1 MKSNKEYF
9 AFISYKSED
18 AEWAT
23 WLQHELEHY
32 HLPAS
37 FNGRTDVRQDLR
49 PVFRDIDELSAGNLP
64 EQIKQ
69 ALDNSQNLIVI
80 CSPLSAKSPWVNQEV
95 ETFISL
101 GRIDRIFP
109 FIVEGNFPK
118 EFFPP
123 ALLNLP
129 KDEERLGGDVSKNGK
144 DAAFVKVVAG
154 MLGVGFYSLW
164 NRYEK
169 EKAEIER
176 KQREQRDNLLRL
188 QSRYLVKEAKE
199 LLNTH
204 QYDIAS
210 LIALEAL
217 PNDLDNP
224 NRPYVPEAEDMLR
237 MATLDKSPIIRIS
250 NEEFGLGASIPY
262 CYDNKIM
269 VIAEKGYY
277 VKIWD
282 IQQKEYIKSICLEQ
296 LAPKGLDSYQRR
308 NGHFDYLALI
318 PSNECQIIVCCE
330 NSLYLFDYVT
340 EKVTLLYRPSS
351 KEISFSD
358 IVFSPDN
365 RYILCIADSVY
376 TSLGTRHETFLVEF
390 KSSQFIQNLSFA
402 SAVSVSFSPDNKY
415 IAYAGGQ
422 SVHVFE
428 ILKDMQPY
436 KLRLN
441 NVCKC
446 CFFDNNNIILTC
458 SDNSLK
464 IWNFV
469 DQEVQNLFQCNE
481 RITDVLCYNQLVAL
495 CTVSHTITI
504 IDVKLRFPIAT
515 RQWHSKVRLLS
526 FSNDGAALCFS
537 DENTIRTWDYHIRPD
552 GRYLLYYHPEPIRC
566 STYNIGCTYFVS
578 ASDNYIAVWDVRE
591 RKIRYSFSIGSYI
604 NQIAINSKA
613 NQIAFVDNRD
623 AWVINCETEK
633 ATKIFSDVIKILI
646 SPNDRTILVAGNDTI
661 TLFDAVTLKT
671 NQIIA
676 IPESQS
682 LWAVDCVAFNPQ
694 GNLVATI
701 TTPDD
706 PSLMVATIWDCN
718 TGQSMYSI
726 TYEAGFG
733 ESIVFSSDGNH
744 VIIDNDKF
752 WNYKEDQ
759 MIHFKDSGSDIAMI
773 SELFVLDGC
782 FVEEREK
789 MPPLQ
794 ELIDETRERFKDR
807 QLTPEERRKYYL
819 E

>member
-154 MLGVGFYSLW
+154 MLGVGFDSLW

-199 LLNTH
+199 LLSTH

-308 NGHFDYLALI
+308 NGHFDYLTLI
-318 PSNECQIIVCCE
+318 PSNECQIIVCCK
-330 NSLYLFDYVT
+330 NSLYLFDYAT
-340 EKVTLLYRPSS
+340 EEVTLLYRASS

-365 RYILCIADSVY
+365 EYILCIADSIY
-376 TSLGTRHETFLVEF
+376 TSLGTRQEAFLVEL
-390 KSSQFIQNLSFA
+390 KSSKLIQNLSFT
-402 SAVSVSFSPDNKY
+402 SPVSVSFSSNNKY
-415 IAYAGGQ
+415 IAYAGEQ

-436 KLRLN
+436 KLGLN
-441 NVCKC
+441 NVSKC
-446 CFFDNNNIILTC
+446 CFFDNNNNILTC
-458 SDNSLK
+458 SGNSLK
-464 IWNFV
+464 LWNFRN
-469 DQEVQNLFQCNE
+469 QEVHHLFDCNE
-481 RITDVLCYNQLVAL
+481 KITDVLCYNRLVAL

-515 RQWHSKVRLLS
+515 QQWHSKVRLLS
-526 FSNDGAALCFS
+526 FSDDGSALCFS

-552 GRYLLYYHPEPIRC
+552 GRYMLYYHPNPIKC
-566 STYNIGCTYFVS
+566 SAYNIDHTCFVS
-578 ASDNYIAVWDVRE
+578 ASDNDIVVWDVRGS
-591 RKIRYSFSIGSYI
+591 KIRYSFSIGSYI

-613 NQIAFVDNRD
+613 NQIVFVDNSD
-623 AWVINCETEK
+623 AWVINCETEET
-633 ATKIFSDVIKILI
+633 TKISCDVIKILI
-646 SPNDRTILVAGNDTI
+646 SPDDRTILVADNKTI
-661 TLFDAVTLKT
+661 TLIDAVTLQP
-671 NQIIA
+671 NQTIV

-694 GNLVATI
+694 GNLVAAI

-726 TYEAGFG
+726 TYEAGLG
-733 ESIVFSSDGNH
+733 ESIDFSFDGNS
-744 VIIDNDKF
+744 VIIDNDKC
-752 WNYKEDQ
+752 WNYKE
-759 MIHFKDSGSDIAMI
+759 HELVPVTDSHSCI
-773 SELFVLDGC
+773 SVAPDLIILNDC
-782 FVEEREK
+782 FVEEQEK
-789 MPPLQ
+789 LSLQ
-794 ELIDETRERFKDR
+794 ELIDETRERFKNQ
-807 QLTPEERRKYYL
+807 QLTPEERKKYYL

>member
-80 CSPLSAKSPWVNQEV
+80 CSPQAAKSPWVNQEV

-109 FIVEGNFPK
+109 FIVEGNSPK

-154 MLGVGFYSLW
+154 MLGVGFDSLW

-188 QSRYLVKEAKE
+188 QSRYLAKEAKE
-199 LLNTH
+199 LLSTH

-250 NEEFGLGASIPY
+250 NEEFVLGASIPY
-262 CYDNKIM
+262 CYDDKIM

-296 LAPKGLDSYQRR
+296 LAPKGLDSYQRK

-318 PSNECQIIVCCE
+318 PSNEFQIIVCCE

-469 DQEVQNLFQCNE
+469 DQEVQNLFQCN
-481 RITDVLCYNQLVAL
+481 
-495 CTVSHTITI
+495 
-504 IDVKLRFPIAT
+504 
-515 RQWHSKVRLLS
+515 LLS

-794 ELIDETRERFKDR
+794 ELIDETRERFKNR

>member
-80 CSPLSAKSPWVNQEV
+80 CSPQAAKSPWVNQEV

-109 FIVEGNFPK
+109 FIVEGNSPK

-154 MLGVGFYSLW
+154 MLGVGFDSLW

-188 QSRYLVKEAKE
+188 QSRYLAKEAKE
-199 LLNTH
+199 LLSTH

-250 NEEFGLGASIPY
+250 NEEFVLGASIPY
-262 CYDNKIM
+262 CYDDKIM

-296 LAPKGLDSYQRR
+296 LAPKGLDSYQRK

-318 PSNECQIIVCCE
+318 PSNEFQIIVCCE

-794 ELIDETRERFKDR
+794 ELIDETRERFKNR